1 MEFEKEFEKPAVP
14 TATQGSAADIA
25 PSDPGDVM
33 LARPADGGVFE
44 PSAGAFSLSDLLAEG
59 IDEALASHAEAAAQA
74 GGTTTAEPVTAQ
86 PPIPTQPQPAAKKGT
101 VIKMDALQA
110 TAAASFYID
119 VLLPS
124 AFSMLGGMIV
134 GDGYRYREMDKRFK
148 QTYADTVR
156 TLIQSGEI
164 TMPTP
169 MQCFVVMTLFITFN
183 NAMEMW
189 KVKKAEDKTAKRA
202 AAKTSRQI
210 DESAPVPVGEMS
222 AQKKPKPSDVSV
234 EIARRTRFSVEDGFY
249 VYDLAGVYIS
259 KKDRVF
265 GPSKKVQE
273 IIDIHGTDAKTVKKM
288 LENEARP
295 NQAGNS

>member
-1 MEFEKEFEKPAVP
+1 MEFEKEFDKPTVT
-14 TATQGSAADIA
+14 TAAQSDAPDIA
-25 PSDPGDVM
+25 PSDPGEVM
-33 LARPADGGVFE
+33 LARPADGGTFE
-44 PSAGAFSLSDLLAEG
+44 PMAGAFNLSDLLAEG
-59 IDEALASHAEAAAQA
+59 IDEALASHAEAAAQT
-74 GGTTTAEPVTAQ
+74 GGTATAETVTAQ
-86 PPIPTQPQPAAKKGT
+86 PPISAQPQPSAKRGT
-101 VIKMDALQA
+101 VIKMDTLQA

-134 GDGYRYREMDKRFK
+134 GDGYKYREMDKRFK

-156 TLIQSGEI
+156 VLIQSGEI

-169 MQCFVVMTLFITFN
+169 MQCFIVMTLFITFN

-189 KVKKAEDKTAKRA
+189 KVKKAENKTAKRA

-210 DESAPVPVGEMS
+210 DESAPVPVGEIS
-222 AQKKPKPSDVSV
+222 AQKKPKLSDVSV

-249 VYDLAGVYIS
+249 VYDLAGVYVS

-273 IIDIHGTDAKTVKKM
+273 IINTYGTDAKTVKKM
-288 LENEARP
+288 LENEAKP
-295 NQAGNS
+295 SQAGNP